1 MKDSLRRVRKMKKG
15 VLLINLGTPKTPT
28 PADVRV
34 YLKKFL
40 SDPRVI
46 DMPAWKWNP
55 ILNLAILPHRP
66 EKSAKLYQAIW
77 SEEHGSPLLYY
88 TQRQTEM
95 LQEELPD
102 YIVRYAMSYSEPEI
116 AQVLLEME
124 QLEVDKL
131 TIIPLY
137 PQYSTTT
144 VGSVLDDINR
154 FYMGRIKIPS
164 LKIVTDFCDFAP
176 YIDALADKIKRAIDE
191 FQPDKLLF
199 SYHGI
204 PVSYVEKGD
213 PYAERCKLTTK
224 LIMERLG
231 NVSYTETFQSRF
243 GPDTWLTPA
252 TDDTLRELPK
262 EGVKRVLVVAPSFVS
277 DCLETLHEL
286 EIENKEY
293 FMQSGGTEF
302 KMVPALNDDYSFTQV
317 LKSLVLNQDIGIA
330 SESDKKTGSIQ

>member
-1 MKDSLRRVRKMKKG
+1 MKKG

-28 PADVRV
+28 PADVRI

-66 EKSAKLYQAIW
+66 EKSAKLYQTIW

-88 TQRQTEM
+88 TQRQKEM
-95 LQEELPD
+95 LQAELPD
-102 YIVRYAMSYSEPEI
+102 YVVRYAMSYSEPEI
-116 AQVLLEME
+116 AEELLELE
-124 QLEVDKL
+124 QMEVDNL

-144 VGSVLDDINR
+144 VGSVVDDINR
-154 FYMGRIKIPS
+154 FYMGRIKIPN
-164 LKIVTDFCDFAP
+164 LKIVTDFCDYLP
-176 YIDALADKIKRAIDE
+176 YINALADKIKTAINE
-191 FQPDKLLF
+191 FQPDRLLF

-213 PYAERCKLTTK
+213 PYAERCKITTK
-224 LIMERLG
+224 LIMERLQ
-231 NVSYTETFQSRF
+231 NVPYTETFQSRF
-243 GPDTWLTPA
+243 GPDKWLTPA
-252 TDDTLRELPK
+252 TDDTLRAFPN

-286 EIENKEY
+286 EIENQEY
-293 FMQSGGTEF
+293 FMESGGTEF
-302 KMVPALNDDYSFTQV
+302 KMVPALNDDFAFTQV
-317 LKSLVLNQDIGIA
+317 LKGLVLDQDTRSVA
-330 SESDKKTGSIQ
+330 EPDKKLGIR

>member
-1 MKDSLRRVRKMKKG
+1 MKKG

-66 EKSAKLYQAIW
+66 EKSAKLYQKIW
-77 SEEHGSPLLYY
+77 SKEHGSPLLYY
-88 TQRQTEM
+88 TQQQTKM

-102 YIVRYAMSYSEPEI
+102 YVVRYAMSYSEPGI
-116 AQVLLEME
+116 ADGLLEME
-124 QLEVDKL
+124 QNEIDNL

-144 VGSVLDDINR
+144 VGSVVDDINR
-154 FYMGRIKIPS
+154 FYIGRVKIPN

-176 YIDALADKIKRAIDE
+176 YIDALADKIRTAIDE
-191 FQPDKLLF
+191 FHPDRLLF

-213 PYAERCKLTTK
+213 PYAKRCKETTR
-224 LIMERLG
+224 LIIKRLG
-231 NVSYTETFQSRF
+231 DVPYTETFQSRF
-243 GPDTWLTPA
+243 GPDKWLTPA
-252 TDDTLRELPK
+252 TDDTLRAFPK
-262 EGVKRVLVVAPSFVS
+262 EGIKRVLVVAPSFVS

-293 FMQSGGTEF
+293 FMESGGMEF
-302 KMVPALNDDYSFTQV
+302 KMVPALNDDFAFTKV
-317 LKSLVLNQDIGIA
+317 LKGLVLNQDTVVV
-330 SESDKKTGSIQ
+330 SDSANKKEFI

>member
-1 MKDSLRRVRKMKKG
+1 MKKG

-28 PADVRV
+28 PADVRI

-66 EKSAKLYQAIW
+66 EKSSKLYQTIW

-88 TQRQTEM
+88 TQRQKEM
-95 LQEELPD
+95 LQAELPD
-102 YIVRYAMSYSEPEI
+102 YVVRYAMSYSEPEI
-116 AQVLLEME
+116 AEELLELE
-124 QLEVDKL
+124 QMEVDNL

-144 VGSVLDDINR
+144 VGSVVDDINR
-154 FYMGRIKIPS
+154 FYMGRIKIPN
-164 LKIVTDFCDFAP
+164 LKIVTDFCDYLP
-176 YIDALADKIKRAIDE
+176 YINALADKIKTAINE
-191 FQPDKLLF
+191 FQPDRLLF

-213 PYAERCKLTTK
+213 PYAERCKITTK
-224 LIMERLG
+224 LIMERLQ
-231 NVSYTETFQSRF
+231 NVPYTETFQSRF
-243 GPDTWLTPA
+243 GPDKWLTPA
-252 TDDTLRELPK
+252 TDDTLRAFPN

-286 EIENKEY
+286 EIENQEY
-293 FMQSGGTEF
+293 FMESGGTEF
-302 KMVPALNDDYSFTQV
+302 KMVPALNDDFAFTQV
-317 LKSLVLNQDIGIA
+317 LKGLVLDQDTRSVA
-330 SESDKKTGSIQ
+330 EPDKKLGIR

>member
-1 MKDSLRRVRKMKKG
+1 MKKG

-28 PADVRV
+28 PADVRI

-66 EKSAKLYQAIW
+66 EKSAKLYQTIW

-88 TQRQTEM
+88 TQRQKEM
-95 LQEELPD
+95 LQAELPD
-102 YIVRYAMSYSEPEI
+102 YVVRYAMSYSEPEI
-116 AQVLLEME
+116 AEELLELE
-124 QLEVDKL
+124 QMEVDNL

-144 VGSVLDDINR
+144 VGSVVDDINR
-154 FYMGRIKIPS
+154 FYMGRIKIPN
-164 LKIVTDFCDFAP
+164 LKIVTDFCDYLP
-176 YIDALADKIKRAIDE
+176 YINALADKIKTAINE
-191 FQPDKLLF
+191 FQPDRLLF

-213 PYAERCKLTTK
+213 PYAERCKITTK
-224 LIMERLG
+224 LIMERLQ
-231 NVSYTETFQSRF
+231 NVPYTETFQSRF
-243 GPDTWLTPA
+243 GPDKWLTPA
-252 TDDTLRELPK
+252 TDDTLRAFPN

-286 EIENKEY
+286 EIENQEY
-293 FMQSGGTEF
+293 FMESGGTEF
-302 KMVPALNDDYSFTQV
+302 KMVPALNDDFAFTQV
-317 LKSLVLNQDIGIA
+317 LKGLILDQDTRSVA
-330 SESDKKTGSIQ
+330 EPDKKLGIR